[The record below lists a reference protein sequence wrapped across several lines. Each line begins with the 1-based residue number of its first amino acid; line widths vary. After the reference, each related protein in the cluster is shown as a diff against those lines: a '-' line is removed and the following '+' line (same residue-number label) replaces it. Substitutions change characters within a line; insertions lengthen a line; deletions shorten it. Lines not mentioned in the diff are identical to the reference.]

1 MSANN
6 SHTKFLTLK
15 QVITKNPLTVTAD
28 AAVRETISQMQQR
41 EVGYA
46 LVVEQKHLVGIFTE
60 SNLLQV
66 ITHNNNLGEVTVA
79 SVMTRQPFT
88 LLATESYD
96 LSSLL
101 SLFNQ
106 RNIIYLPVV
115 NEENQVAG
123 IVTQNHLLK
132 LLESKQHL
140 PEIESLAQAPL
151 FARET
156 QEQILE
162 KTITELKQQLVKGTQ
177 QLEEANKAK
186 NQESFDRKLL
196 EQKLRSSEAEM
207 RAVLE
212 AMTDI
217 ILVVEFPGPNLQ
229 VMPTNYAH
237 NYEPG
242 IDVISETFNQFLT
255 GSQAETFS
263 AAIQNSLTTQETIY
277 FEYNLS
283 LGEQQVWFAA
293 SISPMSEHSVIWVA
307 RDITS
312 SKEAAVA
319 LEQSEARVRLFVEY
333 TPAGV
338 AMFDKQMRYL
348 VASNRWL
355 RDHNLEKQELVG
367 HSYYE
372 IFPDT
377 SPTTQQIHNAC
388 LEGEIKKCEEEAI
401 LHGNGSLDWVRWEIH
416 PWRNNDQEIGGI
428 IMFSEVI
435 TERKQAEIELRDAEA
450 GIRTLHEVA
459 SAPKLNLDQR
469 LQKLLTMGRE
479 RFGLEIGLLSQV
491 EGDCYQVIACQTP
504 PSFPFS
510 IPPGTELNVRQTYCS
525 ETLLADEPISFVAA
539 GKSEWRNHPAYGGIF
554 KLEAYIGVGVVVN
567 GQIYGTLSFSS
578 PQAKLT
584 PFKNGDR
591 QILKL
596 MAQWVGNEIERS
608 WSKQALEQQINQAH
622 LLKRITTEIR
632 STLSSQQIFQ
642 TTVDLIGQTFG
653 VNRCLI
659 YSYTTQIQPEV
670 PLVAEYLATGYD
682 SLVDISLP
690 IEEQILAQDK
700 ATAIG
705 DVYDQNLPET
715 TAQIYRQADLKSL
728 LAVRTSYNNQPNG
741 VIVLHQCD
749 RFRPWSEKEI
759 KLLESVADQ
768 VGIALTQAHYLE
780 QEKQQGSLL
789 TTKNLELEKAKRA
802 AEKANRS
809 KSEFLAMMSHEIR
822 TPMNAI
828 IGMTGLLLDTELD
841 YQQEDFVNTVRNS
854 SDSLLTIINDIL
866 DFSKIESGK
875 LELEEQPFNLRAC
888 IESAL
893 DLVASQASA
902 KGLELAYLLGQQTP
916 SMVVGDVTR
925 LRQILTNLL
934 SNAVKFTESGEVIV
948 SVEAE
953 VSTQEQENSHPTY
966 EIHFSVRDTGIGI
979 PTERLER
986 LFKPFSQVDASMTR
1000 QYGGT
1005 GLGLAISKRLSE
1017 SMAGKMWVESEIG
1030 EGSTFHFTIQGTTAP
1045 DEDWVNLKVPQPE
1058 LKNKRLLIVDDNQTN
1073 RKILTMQ
1080 ARSWGMK
1087 IKAAESGLVALQW
1100 LKAGEKFDLAILDM
1114 QMPEMDGITLAAEI
1128 RALPDYQDLPLVLLS
1143 SVGQLSLEEIGG
1155 RARFASSLSKPIKQA
1170 QLYEAL
1176 NRIVASQPIPVKV
1189 ENSLPSTPELVLGS
1203 QFPLRILLV
1212 EDVVVNQKV
1221 ALLLLQRLG
1230 YRADVANNG
1239 IEAIEALQ
1247 RQSYDLVFMDVQMP
1261 QMDGLEATT
1270 RIRKR
1275 ILPEK
1280 QPRIV
1285 AMTAHAMRGDR
1296 EECLDAGMDDY
1307 ISKPVRT
1314 EDLVNILSKYG
1325 KIITEE
1331 QAEQAE
1337 HEEHEEHEETGSA
1350 TNGYNQE
1357 LSILPLSLEQEEL
1370 EKQELAEREIF
1381 MTSLSQTNGNIP
1393 QVLFKENHLEDS
1405 ESLEEPSEASV
1416 KPLDEQVLTSL
1427 KTLFNTGEENSFQE
1441 MLDSYLEDAPLRIE
1455 SIRSALA
1462 TSNLLTLRESAH
1474 ALKSLSLTVGAIP
1487 LGRIAG
1493 EIEMIGRIGTTT
1505 GVDKLL
1511 ERLQVEYKRVV
1522 DALQREHIANPSDH
1536 D

>member
-1 MSANN
+1 MSTSN
-6 SHTKFLTLK
+6 SYIKFLALE
-15 QVITKNPLTVTAD
+15 QVITKNPLTVTANTP
-28 AAVRETISQMQQR
+28 VRETISQMQR
-41 EVGYA
+41 EKVGYA
-46 LVVEQKHLVGIFTE
+46 LVVEKQRLVGMFTE
-60 SNLLQV
+60 SNLLHT
-66 ITHNNNLGEVTVA
+66 IAHDTNLAGVPVA
-79 SVMTRQPFT
+79 LVMTQQPFT

-106 RNIIYLPVV
+106 RHIAHLPIV
-115 NEENQVAG
+115 NEENQVVG

-140 PEIESLAQAPL
+140 PEIEELAQAPL

-162 KTITELKQQLVKGTQ
+162 KTIAELKQQLVKGTK

-186 NQESFDRKLL
+186 NQESFERKLL

-217 ILVVEFPGPNLQ
+217 VLVVELPGPNLQ

-242 IDVISETFNQFLT
+242 VDVISSTFNQFLT
-255 GSQAETFS
+255 GTQAETFAS
-263 AAIQNSLTTQETIY
+263 AINNSLSSKETVH
-277 FEYNLS
+277 FEYNLN
-283 LGEQQVWFAA
+283 LGEKQVWFAA

-319 LEQSEARVRLFVEY
+319 LEESEARVRLFVEY

-338 AMFDKQMRYL
+338 AMFDNQMRYL

-355 RDHNLEKQELVG
+355 RDHNLEQQELVG
-367 HSYYE
+367 CSYYD

-377 SPTTQQIHNAC
+377 SPTTQEIHNAC
-388 LEGEIKKCEEEAI
+388 LEGEIKKCEEEAV
-401 LHGNGSLDWVRWEIH
+401 LHGDGSLDWLRWEIH
-416 PWRNNDQEIGGI
+416 PWGDNHQEIGGI

-435 TERKQAEIELRDAEA
+435 TERKQAEIELRDAES
-450 GIRTLHEVA
+450 GIRTLYEVT
-459 SAPKLNLDQR
+459 STPKLNLDQR
-469 LQKLLTMGRE
+469 LQRLLAMGRE
-479 RFGLEIGLLSQV
+479 RFGLEIGLLSQI
-491 EGDCYQVIACQTP
+491 EGDEYRIIASQIP
-504 PSFPFS
+504 EGFPFS
-510 IPPGTELNVRQTYCS
+510 IPPGTTLDIHQVYCH
-525 ETLLADEPISFVAA
+525 ETLLAEEPIGFVAA
-539 GKSEWRNHPAYGGIF
+539 GQSEWRNHRAYGGIF
-554 KLEAYIGVGVVVN
+554 RLEAYIGVGIVVN

-578 PQAKLT
+578 PQTKLT

-608 WSKQALEQQINQAH
+608 WAKEALEQQINQAH
-622 LLKRITTEIR
+622 LLKRITTQIR

-659 YSYTTQIQPEV
+659 YSYTAQIQPEV
-670 PLVAEYLATGYD
+670 PLVAEYLETGYN
-682 SLVDISLP
+682 SLVNISLP
-690 IEEQILAQDK
+690 IEEEILAQDK
-700 ATAIG
+700 AIAIR
-705 DVYDQNLPET
+705 DVYGGELPET
-715 TAQIYRQADLKSL
+715 TAQIYDQADLKSL
-728 LAVRTSYNNQPNG
+728 LGVRTSYNSQPNG
-741 VIVLHQCD
+741 IIVLHQCD
-749 RFRPWSEKEI
+749 RFRNWSSEEI
-759 KLLESVADQ
+759 KLLESLADQ

-789 TTKNLELEKAKRA
+789 TTKNLELEKAKKA
-802 AEKANRS
+802 AEAANRS

-875 LELEEQPFNLRAC
+875 LELEEQPFNLRGC

-916 SMVVGDVTR
+916 SMVRGDVTR

-953 VSTQEQENSHPTY
+953 VLKQEQEQAYPTC

-1017 SMAGKMWVESEIG
+1017 SMKGQMWVESKIG
-1030 EGSTFHFTIQGTTAP
+1030 EGSTFHFTIQGTATP
-1045 DEDWVNLKVPQPE
+1045 DEDWVNLKIPQPE
-1058 LKNKRLLIVDDNQTN
+1058 LKDKRLLIVDDNQTN

-1087 IKAAESGLVALQW
+1087 IKSAESGLVALEW
-1100 LKAGEKFDLAILDM
+1100 LKAGEQFDLAILDM
-1114 QMPEMDGITLAAEI
+1114 QMPQMDGVTLAAEI
-1128 RALPDYQDLPLVLLS
+1128 RALPDYQDLPLVMLS

-1155 RARFASSLSKPIKQA
+1155 RERFASSLSKPIKQA

-1189 ENSLPSTPELVLGS
+1189 ENSRTSTPKSLLSS

-1261 QMDGLEATT
+1261 QMDGLEATS

-1275 ILPEK
+1275 ILADK
-1280 QPRIV
+1280 QPWII

-1296 EECLDAGMDDY
+1296 EECLNAGMDDY

-1314 EDLVNILSKYG
+1314 EDLVEILTKYG
-1325 KIITEE
+1325 KKQQEE
-1331 QAEQAE
+1331 VEKI
-1337 HEEHEEHEETGSA
+1337 EEVSFS
-1350 TNGYNQE
+1350 TNGYNEE
-1357 LSILPLSLEQEEL
+1357 LSTLPPLSENDELENDESEEL
-1370 EKQELAEREIF
+1370 EVF
-1381 MTSLSQTNGNIP
+1381 TTSLSQTNGNISLL
-1393 QVLFKENHLEDS
+1393 VGENN
-1405 ESLEEPSEASV
+1405 LEEPAEANAT
-1416 KPLDEQVLTSL
+1416 PLDEQVLTSL
-1427 KTLFNTGEENSFQE
+1427 KNLFNTGEENSFQE
-1441 MLDSYLEDAPLRIE
+1441 IVDSYLEDAPLRIE

-1462 TSNLLTLRESAH
+1462 TKNLLNLRESAH
-1474 ALKSLSLTVGAIP
+1474 ALKSLSLTVGAIS

-1505 GVDKLL
+1505 GVEKLL
-1511 ERLQVEYKRVV
+1511 ERLQVEYQRVV
-1522 DALQREHIANPSDH
+1522 DALQREHLANPSDH